1 MITFFVDGAPKGKGR
16 PRFSRGRA
24 YTPRETVEY
33 EKHIASSYNGD
44 MLSEPLFVDIAA
56 YFSIPKSYTNKQ
68 KKAIKNG
75 DLTPTKKPD
84 TDNIAKVV
92 LDALN
97 GVAYVDD
104 KQVIDLRVV
113 KKYSEDREGLE
124 ITIGEAKNEA

>member
-24 YTPRETVEY
+24 YTPKDTVEY
-33 EKHIASSYNGD
+33 EKRIAQSYDGD
-44 MLSEPLFVDIAA
+44 MHTSPIFVDIRAF
-56 YFSIPKSYTNKQ
+56 FSIPKSYTKKQ

-84 TDNIAKVV
+84 CDNIGKVV

-97 GVAYVDD
+97 GIAYEDD
-104 KQVIDLRVV
+104 KQVIDLRVT
-113 KKYSEDREGLE
+113 KKYSTDREGLE
-124 ITIGEAKNEA
+124 ITIGGAK

>member
-33 EKHIASSYNGD
+33 EKHIASHYDGD
-44 MLSEPLFVDIAA
+44 MLSEPLFVDITA
-56 YFSIPKSYTNKQ
+56 YFSIPKSYTKNQ

-84 TDNIAKVV
+84 CDNIAKVV

-97 GVAYVDD
+97 GVAYEDD
-104 KQVIDLRVV
+104 RQVIDLTVA
-113 KKYSEDREGLE
+113 KKYSIDREGLE
-124 ITIGEAKNEA
+124 ITIGGAK